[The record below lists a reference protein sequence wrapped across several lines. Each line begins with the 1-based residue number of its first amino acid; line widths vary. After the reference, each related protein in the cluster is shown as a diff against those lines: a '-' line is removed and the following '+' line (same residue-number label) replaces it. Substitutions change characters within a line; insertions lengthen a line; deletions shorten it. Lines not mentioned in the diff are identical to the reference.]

1 MSGIAKRSVSIRG
14 HRTSISLEKP
24 FLQEL
29 EAIARRQNVPLATL
43 IAEVDENRS
52 ADNNLSSELR
62 LHVLRDLK
70 ARLEET
76 NDKA

>member
-24 FLQEL
+24 FLEEL
-29 EAIARRQNVPLATL
+29 EAIARRQNMPLATL

-76 NDKA
+76 TGKA

>member
-29 EAIARRQNVPLATL
+29 EAIARRQNMPLATL

-76 NDKA
+76 TGKA

>member
-29 EAIARRQNVPLATL
+29 EAIARRQNMPLATL

-70 ARLEET
+70 TRLEET
-76 NDKA
+76 NGKA

>member
-29 EAIARRQNVPLATL
+29 EAIARRQNIPLATL

>member
-1 MSGIAKRSVSIRG
+1 MNGIAKRSVSIRG

-29 EAIARRQNVPLATL
+29 EAIARRQNMPLAAL

-70 ARLEET
+70 ARLEAMT
-76 NDKA
+76 AQS

>member
-24 FLQEL
+24 FLEEL
-29 EAIARRQNVPLATL
+29 EAIARRQNMPLATL

>member
-24 FLQEL
+24 FLREL
-29 EAIARRQNVPLATL
+29 EAIARRQNMPLATL

>member
-29 EAIARRQNVPLATL
+29 EAIARRQNMPLATL

>member
-29 EAIARRQNVPLATL
+29 EAIARRQNMPLATL
-43 IAEVDENRS
+43 IAEVDENRN

-76 NDKA
+76 TGKA

>member
-29 EAIARRQNVPLATL
+29 EAIARRQNMPLATL

-76 NDKA
+76 NGKA

>member
-29 EAIARRQNVPLATL
+29 EAIARRQNMPLATL
-43 IAEVDENRS
+43 IAEVDESRS

-70 ARLEET
+70 ARLEAMT
-76 NDKA
+76 APS